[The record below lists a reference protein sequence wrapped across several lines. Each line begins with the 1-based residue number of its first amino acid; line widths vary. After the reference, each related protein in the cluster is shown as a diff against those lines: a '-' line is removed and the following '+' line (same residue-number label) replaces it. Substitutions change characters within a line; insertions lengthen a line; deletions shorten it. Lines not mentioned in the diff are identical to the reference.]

1 MARRSF
7 GSGLAPSAFRS
18 SPRSSSAMASD
29 FAAGLR
35 CMYLP
40 GVLRTNCGV
49 RRCLP
54 EHGETIRKSRFTDEQ
69 IVKVPREAD
78 AAPVSEVVKKYRV
91 QEQTLYVW
99 RKRVGTMTVPDR
111 AGREAAEWSRSPS
124 TPTWSCQ
131 LDEAA
136 RRAPSF
142 TCGAPLTG
150 YQAFRAQSA
159 NSERLAIAGGGSL
172 ASPRS
177 WPGLPRH
184 AALGL
189 YTIHSPRALAGHV
202 IGRVR
207 ALVMILL
214 RGEADPLRHLATHLP
229 EDCPVSRTSARQR
242 LPAIALVMT
251 SVLIAG
257 CIGSTPSDSGGKNPP
272 FRAPVTA
279 PSPATPGGP
288 PHGWASFASDARFPG
303 GTSWCFAT
311 TKVERCRVSTAS
323 SGWTQPR
330 GWRPSGGS
338 TGLNRSNLP
347 TRVLRVR
354 GADSEADALAA
365 SQDPDVAF
373 VEEDGEIWAQ
383 AAQFA
388 ASSGSQSHRPA
399 RRASRRSLHVQRD
412 R

>member
-1 MARRSF
+1 MDPNMELPARRS
-7 GSGLAPSAFRS
+7 GP
-18 SPRSSSAMASD
+18 PRAVVY
-29 FAAGLR
+29 LR
-35 CMYLP
+35 CSP
-40 GVLRTNCGV
+40 
-49 RRCLP
+49 
-54 EHGETIRKSRFTDEQ
+54 HW
-69 IVKVPREAD
+69 VP
-78 AAPVSEVVKKYRV
+78 
-91 QEQTLYVW
+91 T
-99 RKRVGTMTVPDR
+99 
-111 AGREAAEWSRSPS
+111 
-124 TPTWSCQ
+124 
-131 LDEAA
+131 
-136 RRAPSF
+136 
-142 TCGAPLTG
+142 
-150 YQAFRAQSA
+150 FRAQSA

-279 PSPATPGGP
+279 PSPATPGGA
-288 PHGWASFASDARFPG
+288 ASRVGFLRVGRPVPG
-303 GTSWCFAT
+303 RYI
-311 TKVERCRVSTAS
+311 V
-323 SGWTQPR
+323 
-330 GWRPSGGS
+330 
-338 TGLNRSNLP
+338 
-347 TRVLRVR
+347 VLRDNEGGAVPRVDGVVR
-354 GADSEADALAA
+354 MDAATRLEAIGRKYRAEPVQIFRHVFSGFAARMSEADALAA

-373 VEEDGEIWAQ
+373 VEEDGEIWHRRRNSQ
-383 AAQFA
+383 RVGVSI
-388 ASSGSQSHRPA
+388 ASTSATCLSTVS
-399 RRASRRSLHVQRD
+399 SRTTRQVAVFTPT
-412 R
+412 